1 MSHFSVHQPIARRL
15 GAAAAVG
22 AVSLA
27 LAGCGSS
34 SKAATATDTST
45 TAVAAVGAAPTTA
58 AVSTAGASP
67 TTVDLSGVTLKVGVF
82 PATGWDVE
90 LKAAGLSK
98 TPYHV
103 DYVTLD
109 SGSLQLQSIDAGT
122 VDVGSSSSI
131 PPIFA
136 SQTTNQ
142 GNFKVVAAS
151 EGNTLNQ
158 VTLVPKG
165 SSIATAADLKG
176 KKVGYVPNTT
186 AEYFLLRQLQSA
198 GLTFKDITPVQLS
211 TSQGLS
217 ALLGGSIA
225 AFADYGTTVI
235 AGEAQGAK
243 VLADGG
249 PILAAQTGGLVGAVD
264 AAAPDL
270 TNPAKAAAIADFIA
284 RVNASYTWARAHAQQ
299 WAQIE
304 SDATN
309 QPVAQALQQFTQ
321 GEAEKHTTIGPTD
334 ANSIAAEQAIADTF
348 HTAGILTTPVTAS
361 TFWTT
366 QLNAAISADEAAYS

>member
-1 MSHFSVHQPIARRL
+1 M
-15 GAAAAVG
+15 
-22 AVSLA
+22 
-27 LAGCGSS
+27 
-34 SKAATATDTST
+34 
-45 TAVAAVGAAPTTA
+45 
-58 AVSTAGASP
+58 
-67 TTVDLSGVTLKVGVF
+67 
-82 PATGWDVE
+82 E
-90 LKAAGLSK
+90 LKAAGLSH

-109 SGSLQLQSIDAGT
+109 SGDLQLQSIDAGT

-151 EGNTLNQ
+151 EANTLNQ

-165 SSIATAADLKG
+165 SSITNVADLKG

-186 AEYFLLRQLQSA
+186 AEYFLLKQLQSA

-235 AGEAQGAK
+235 AGEGQGAK

-264 AAAPDL
+264 AATPDL
-270 TNPAKAAAIADFIA
+270 SNPAKAAAIADYIA
-284 RVNASYTWARAHAQQ
+284 RVNASYTWARAHPQE

-304 SDATN
+304 SNATN
-309 QPVAQALQQFTQ
+309 QPEAQALQQFTQ
-321 GEAEKHTTIGPTD
+321 GEAQKHTAIGPTD
-334 ANSIAAEQAIADTF
+334 TNSIAAEQAIANTF
-348 HTAGILTTPVTAS
+348 LSAGILSKPVTAS
-361 TFWTT
+361 SFWTT
-366 QLNAAISADEAAYS
+366 QLDAQISADEATYS

>member
-1 MSHFSVHQPIARRL
+1 MSHLAVRPPIARRL

-34 SKAATATDTST
+34 SKAATATST
-45 TAVAAVGAAPTTA
+45 TAVPAAAAASAGGAP
-58 AVSTAGASP
+58 STKA
-67 TTVDLSGVTLKVGVF
+67 DLSGVTLKVGVF

-90 LKAAGLSK
+90 LKAAGLSH

-109 SGSLQLQSIDAGT
+109 SGDLQLQSIDAGT

-151 EGNTLNQ
+151 EANTLNQ

-165 SSIATAADLKG
+165 SSITNVADLKG

-186 AEYFLLRQLQSA
+186 AEYFLLKQLQSA

-235 AGEAQGAK
+235 AGEGQGAK

-264 AAAPDL
+264 AATPDL
-270 TNPAKAAAIADFIA
+270 SNPAKAAAIADYIA
-284 RVNASYTWARAHAQQ
+284 RVNASYTWARAHPQE

-304 SDATN
+304 SNATN
-309 QPVAQALQQFTQ
+309 QPEAQALQQFTQ
-321 GEAEKHTTIGPTD
+321 GEAQKHTAIGPTD
-334 ANSIAAEQAIADTF
+334 TNSIAAEQAIANTF
-348 HTAGILTTPVTAS
+348 LSAGILSKPVTAS
-361 TFWTT
+361 SFWTT
-366 QLNAAISADEAAYS
+366 QLDAQISADEATYS